1 MITAPHLH
9 AMVIHFPIAL
19 LMAGFFSEVI
29 SLLIK
34 REFLRQASFYL
45 LLLGT
50 LGAIVSYV
58 SGSYAGGGMTD
69 GMLQAPLEIH
79 EDAALIT
86 LWLATITSISRMA
99 MYYFDYQN
107 AWAKWTTFLLYAI
120 LIGFVARTGYL
131 GGELV
136 FKHGA
141 GIELA
146 LPDFG
151 DQPKD

>member
-19 LMAGFFSEVI
+19 LMVGFFSEVI
-29 SLLIK
+29 SLLTK
-34 REFLRQASFYL
+34 REFLKYASFYL
-45 LLLGT
+45 LILGALGT
-50 LGAIVSYV
+50 IVSYV

-69 GMLQAPLEIH
+69 GMLQVPLETH

-86 LWLATITSISRMA
+86 LCLAIITSISRIA
-99 MYYFDYQN
+99 MYYFDYQK
-107 AWAKWTTFLLYAI
+107 AWAKWTSFLLYAI

-141 GIELA
+141 GIELV

-151 DQPKD
+151 DQPKE